1 MASRLELQT
10 KLEELIGNRNVYF
23 QPPSTV
29 SISYPCIIYS
39 IGNGDVK
46 RANNNLYNYINNYQL
61 TMIYKKPMVDIIET
75 MLRSFQMCK
84 LDRTYISDNLY
95 HYVFSIYF

>member
-1 MASRLELQT
+1 MASRLDLQT
-10 KLEELIGNRNVYF
+10 KLEELIANRNVYF

-29 SISYPCIIYS
+29 SISYPCIIYN

-46 RANNNLYNYINNYQL
+46 RANNNLYSYTNNYQL

-84 LDRTYISDNLY
+84 LDRTYVSDNLY